1 MSSDHDFST
10 LFELLPI
17 GAYRTDAQSRQ
28 VRANRAMV
36 KIFGFESEAQM
47 LATVK
52 SSGGGWY
59 AQPQRREEFKAQLL
73 AHGSLRDFVSEM
85 RRNNGET
92 FWISENAHSV
102 YDEAG
107 QLRYHEGTVEDITA
121 RVQAD
126 LAAAAAS
133 ALLQERTHS
142 LQVTL
147 DNAGRGIGLADAQ
160 GRVVLYN
167 QRLLELLDLTPAILE
182 NQPLMRDVVRFQHQR
197 GDFDGEHMARD
208 DLQDLQQ
215 RIQLDMQ
222 GSFSPGT
229 YLRRNRSGRVL
240 EIATAILADGS
251 VIRTYSDVTAYFNTQ
266 KELAEKS
273 RKLQITLDTMSQ
285 GLATIDTGE
294 HITLSNR
301 RYREM
306 LNFSDELMATQ
317 PSLDTLAQL
326 QLQRGDFG
334 SNAELIT
341 PEVRDAIALGDKLP
355 ALQGPTTYLRK
366 TADGRVLEVMT
377 RALPEGGA
385 VRTFSDVTSY
395 LQVQE
400 ALQEKQSQLSALINT
415 LPDWV
420 WLKDAQGVYLLCNP
434 AYCHQHGLQ
443 EADMLGKT
451 AHQLFGPV
459 AGDIFWAEDVRAM
472 ASVQPIVFETEFS
485 NQTTG
490 EYCHYEL
497 IKVAMRDSAGQGV
510 GMLGIGRNITAR
522 KRSEAALIAA
532 KDAAQA
538 GEKAKSEFLANMS
551 HEIRTPMNAVI
562 GMSDLL
568 LDSPLTPE
576 QKEFAETIR
585 TSGDALLGLIN
596 NILDFSKIESGHL
609 ELERLPVNLGEC
621 VESAL
626 DITSGPA
633 LAKGLDLLYWL
644 DDEVPR
650 MVFGDITRLRQVFIN
665 LINNAIKFTQ
675 QGEVLVSLSCKRVEA
690 TGQLRLHCS
699 VHDSGIGIPADRLNR
714 LFQVFSQVDAS
725 TTRQYGGSGL
735 GLAICRRLVEL
746 MGGRIWVESTPGE
759 GSNFQFDIP
768 CEAVPSSPSAY
779 LGRQTANLQGLRL
792 LVVDDNTTNC
802 RILTLQTTRWG
813 MQPRAAASGEQALAW
828 LNAGEM
834 FDAAVLDVQMPV
846 MDGYALLAQIRKR
859 FTPTQLPVLVLT
871 SSGPGFDKGAGLGVA
886 QTLTKP
892 VKAAALHDA
901 LQRLF
906 DRREANREANRE
918 VLDAGVGIGMA
929 TGPAAPTKPRLA
941 QELPLRLIL
950 AEDNLVNQRVASLIL
965 SGLGYAL
972 RVVSDGQEALDAVA
986 QSIDESQ
993 AFDVVLMD
1001 VQMPVLDGLVAS
1013 RMLCTQYPKLA
1024 RPWIVAMTANAL
1036 EGDRETCLAA
1046 GMDDYISK
1054 PVRAVA
1060 LVETLRRAA
1069 AGLAQRRAESAANK
1083 TL

>member
-1 MSSDHDFST
+1 MTLTHDFST

-47 LATVK
+47 LSTVK

-59 AQPQRREEFKAQLL
+59 AQPGRREEFKAQLV
-73 AHGSLRDFVSEM
+73 AHGSLREFVSEM

-102 YDEAG
+102 YDDAG
-107 QLRYHEGTVEDITA
+107 QLLYHEGTVEDITA
-121 RVQAD
+121 RVQASQ
-126 LAAAAAS
+126 AADAAS
-133 ALLQERTHS
+133 ALLRERTEA
-142 LQVTL
+142 LQITL
-147 DNAGRGIGLADAQ
+147 DNAGRGIARVDVQ
-160 GRVVLYN
+160 GHLVLFN
-167 QRLLELLDLTPAILE
+167 RRLLELLDLPQELLE
-182 NQPLMRDVVRFQHQR
+182 SQPLISDVLRFQEQR
-197 GDFDGEHMARD
+197 GDFDGSQVSD
-208 DLQDLQQ
+208 DDPLDMHQ
-215 RIQLDMQ
+215 RIQQDMQ
-222 GSFSPGT
+222 GAFSPGT
-229 YLRRNRSGRVL
+229 YLRRNRSGHVL
-240 EIATAILADGS
+240 EIATVILADGS
-251 VIRTYSDVTAYFNTQ
+251 MVRTYSDVTAFFHTQ

-285 GLATIDTGE
+285 GLATIDATD

-306 LNFSDELMATQ
+306 LNFSEELMATQ

-326 QLQRGDFG
+326 QMQRGDFG
-334 SNAELIT
+334 PDAQLI
-341 PEVRDAIALGDKLP
+341 PPAVREAIDLGAKLP
-355 ALQGPTTYLRK
+355 ALKGPTTYLRK

-385 VRTFSDVTSY
+385 VRTFSDVTRHI
-395 LQVQE
+395 QAQQD
-400 ALQEKQSQLSALINT
+400 LQEKQAQLSALIRT

-420 WLKDAQGVYLLCNP
+420 WLKDAQGAYLLSNP
-434 AYCHQHGLQ
+434 AYCHQHNLQ
-443 EADMLGKT
+443 EAEMLGKT
-451 AHQLFGPV
+451 AHQLFGHE
-459 AGDIFWAEDVRAM
+459 AGEAFRGEDMRAM
-472 ASVQPIVFETEFS
+472 ASRQPSVFETEFT

-490 EYCHYEL
+490 EHCHYEL
-497 IKVAMRDSAGQGV
+497 IKVAMRDPQGTCV

-538 GEKAKSEFLANMS
+538 GEQAKAEFLANMS

-568 LDSPLTPE
+568 LDSPLSAE
-576 QKEFAETIR
+576 QREFAETIR

-596 NILDFSKIESGHL
+596 NILDFSKIDSGHL
-609 ELERLPVNLGEC
+609 EMEHLPVNLAEC

-650 MVFGDITRLRQVFIN
+650 AVMGDITRLRQVFIN

-675 QGEVLVSLSCKRVEA
+675 QGEVLVSLSCKRVET
-690 TGQLRLHCS
+690 TGQLRLHGS
-699 VHDSGIGIPADRLNR
+699 VRDSGIGIPPDRLNR

-746 MGGRIWVESTPGE
+746 MGGRIWVESAPGE

-768 CEAVPSSPSAY
+768 VEAAPSVPSAY
-779 LGRQTANLQGLRL
+779 LGRKDTSLQGRRL
-792 LVVDDNTTNC
+792 LVVDDNATNC

-813 MQPRAAASGEQALAW
+813 MQPRAAASGQQALAW
-828 LNAGEM
+828 LDAGEV

-846 MDGYALLAQIRKR
+846 MDGYALLTQLRQRLSVA
-859 FTPTQLPVLVLT
+859 QLPVLILS
-871 SSGPGFDKGAGLGVA
+871 SSGPGPDRGAGLGVA
-886 QTLTKP
+886 QMLTKP
-892 VKAAALHDA
+892 VKAATLLQA

-906 DRREANREANRE
+906 DRRETAVVAP
-918 VLDAGVGIGMA
+918 
-929 TGPAAPTKPRLA
+929 PALPTQAKPPRLA
-941 QELPLRLIL
+941 EELPLTLLL

-965 SGLGYAL
+965 GGLGYEL
-972 RVVSDGQEALDAVA
+972 RVVSNGQEALDAVA
-986 QSIDESQ
+986 QAIGEGQPIDM
-993 AFDVVLMD
+993 VLMD
-1001 VQMPVLDGLVAS
+1001 VQMPVLDGLAAS
-1013 RMLCTQYPKLA
+1013 RELCSQYPA
-1024 RPWIVAMTANAL
+1024 AVRPWIVAMTANAL

-1054 PVRAVA
+1054 PVRAAA
-1060 LVETLRRAA
+1060 LGEGLRRAA
-1069 AGLAQRRAESAANK
+1069 AGLAARRAA
-1083 TL
+1083 